1 MSDSGIVRNLDNLG
15 RVVIPKEMR
24 KLLSIE
30 VGDAV
35 EIIKDKNT
43 VVLKKYGNRC
53 VFCDGKD
60 RIIEFNKS
68 YICDECMKKLLR
80 NKDL

>member
-1 MSDSGIVRNLDNLG
+1 MSGSGIVRNLDNLG

-43 VVLKKYGNRC
+43 VVLKKYSDRC
-53 VFCDGKD
+53 VFCYGEEW
-60 RIIEFNKS
+60 IVEFLER
-68 YICDECMKKLLR
+68 YICINCRKKLISL
-80 NKDL
+80 K

>member
-24 KLLSIE
+24 KLLAIN
-30 VGDAV
+30 VGDPV

-53 VFCDGKD
+53 VFCDGDKG
-60 RIIEFNKS
+60 IVEFQGN
-68 YICDECMKKLLR
+68 YICENCRPELFKRLTE
-80 NKDL
+80 

>member
-30 VGDAV
+30 VGDPV

-53 VFCDGKD
+53 VFCDDEDG
-60 RIIEFNKS
+60 IIEFEQNC
-68 YICDECMKKLLR
+68 ICIKCIDRITKL
-80 NKDL
+80 

>member
-24 KLLSIE
+24 KLLAIN
-30 VGDAV
+30 VGDPV
-35 EIIKDKNT
+35 GIIKDKNT

-53 VFCDGKD
+53 VFCDGRE
-60 RIIEFNKS
+60 RIIEFNGS
-68 YICDECMKKLLR
+68 YVCSECIKKLLR
-80 NKDL
+80 NNAL

>member
-15 RVVIPKEMR
+15 RVVIPKEIR
-24 KLLSIE
+24 KLLAIN
-30 VGDAV
+30 VGDPV

-53 VFCDGKD
+53 VLCDGEEG
-60 RIIEFNKS
+60 IVEFLGS
-68 YICDECMKKLLR
+68 YVCIDCRKKLI
-80 NKDL
+80 NM

>member
-24 KLLSIE
+24 KLLAIN
-30 VGDAV
+30 VGDPV

-53 VFCDGKD
+53 VFCEGEDE
-60 RIIEFNKS
+60 IVEFLGS
-68 YICDECMKKLLR
+68 YVCSKCKNILNNR
-80 NKDL
+80 

>member
-24 KLLSIE
+24 KLLAIN
-30 VGDAV
+30 VGDPV

-53 VFCDGKD
+53 VFCDGEKEVLEFMGCYVC
-60 RIIEFNKS
+60 IE
-68 YICDECMKKLLR
+68 CR
-80 NKDL
+80 NKLNLKYYI

>member
-30 VGDAV
+30 VGDPV

-53 VFCDGKD
+53 VFCDGD
-60 RIIEFNKS
+60 EGLVEFQENYVCEKCLSKLKNKP
-68 YICDECMKKLLR
+68 K
-80 NKDL
+80 

>member
-15 RVVIPKEMR
+15 RVVIPKEIR

-53 VFCDGKD
+53 VFCDEEGG
-60 RIIEFNKS
+60 IIEFNYNYVCSKCIS
-68 YICDECMKKLLR
+68 KLK
-80 NKDL
+80 NI

>member
-24 KLLSIE
+24 KLLAIN
-30 VGDAV
+30 VGDPV

-53 VFCDGKD
+53 VFCDGEDGIVDFEGSCVCIKCID
-60 RIIEFNKS
+60 RIT
-68 YICDECMKKLLR
+68 KL
-80 NKDL
+80 